1 MTKINILDDM
11 TINKIAAGEVIERPS
26 SIVKELVE
34 NSLDAGATNILI
46 EIENAGKD
54 LIKIIDNGSGIDA
67 DDINKAFLRHATSK
81 IKRAEDLNNLH
92 SLGFRGEALASI
104 AAVAKVEMLTKTS
117 DALIGTRAVLSGGQ
131 LESKTPVSA
140 NRGTQLLVRDLFY
153 NTPARRKFLKSNHAE
168 IVNITDLVNKLAIG
182 NPGVS
187 IKYINNGKLV
197 FETIGDFNLYNT
209 IRMIYGKDTSDNLIK
224 IDYDS
229 NYYKISGYI
238 ANNNVYRSNRN
249 NQLIFINGRYVKS
262 PNIMDTINSA
272 YKDIIPINK
281 YPVYFINLE
290 FDPARIDVNIHP
302 SKLEVKFDNEGPI
315 LENLGDYIRGSLLK
329 NSLVGRYRYKEPIKK
344 SYESNDTFR
353 SFDSFS
359 YSKKEQDLNSEL
371 VKENMDNDIKSLHKD
386 QVHHEDLSKNKI
398 HEYGQT
404 PSIKEEKLNNLDQ
417 FKSLNEINIDN
428 TLEEAIISNGLKD
441 KNNDKEVN
449 ETYLDAK
456 SSEKYLEA
464 KLNANKEN
472 KFNQDHQL
480 SFVSSDG
487 SVNNDFEGLNYVGIL
502 FKTYILFSK
511 EEKIYMIDQHAAH
524 ERVRFEMYMKSFK
537 EDSIRIQYLLEPIIM
552 ELSPS
557 DMEVAS
563 RNISLFERYGFM
575 VEVFGHKNISVRGLP
590 NTFGKPESEKF
601 IYELIDKFMDLDKSS
616 KKDSIYDSKYDEI
629 AEMACK
635 SAIKAN
641 DKLDY
646 NEVIAL
652 VESLKKCNNPYT
664 CPHGRPVMVSMTK
677 YDIEK
682 MFKRKM

>member
-1 MTKINILDDM
+1 MTKINILDDL

-262 PNIMDTINSA
+262 SNIMDTINSA

-290 FDPARIDVNIHP
+290 FDPAKIDVNIHP

-329 NSLVGRYRYKEPIKK
+329 NSLVGRYRYKESIKK

-371 VKENMDNDIKSLHKD
+371 VKENMDNDIKSLRKD
-386 QVHHEDLSKNKI
+386 QVHHEDSSKNKI

-404 PSIKEEKLNNLDQ
+404 PSIKEEKLINLDQ

-557 DMEVAS
+557 DMEIAS

>member
-1 MTKINILDDM
+1 MTKINILDDL

-117 DALIGTRAVLSGGQ
+117 DALLGTRAVLSGGQ

-262 PNIMDTINSA
+262 SNIMDTINSA

-290 FDPARIDVNIHP
+290 FDPAKIDVNIHP

-329 NSLVGRYRYKEPIKK
+329 NSLVGRYRYKESIKK

-371 VKENMDNDIKSLHKD
+371 VKENMDNDIKSLRKD
-386 QVHHEDLSKNKI
+386 QVHHEDSSKNKI

-404 PSIKEEKLNNLDQ
+404 PSIKEEKLINLDQ

-557 DMEVAS
+557 DMEIAS

>member
-1 MTKINILDDM
+1 MTKINILDDL

-229 NYYKISGYI
+229 SYYKISGYI

-404 PSIKEEKLNNLDQ
+404 PSIKEEKLINLDQ